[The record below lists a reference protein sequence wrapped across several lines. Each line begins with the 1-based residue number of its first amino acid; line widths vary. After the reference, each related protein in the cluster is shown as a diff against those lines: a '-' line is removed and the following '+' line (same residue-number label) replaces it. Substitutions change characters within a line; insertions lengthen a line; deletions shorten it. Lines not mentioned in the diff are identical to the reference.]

1 MDLMIRDKVALVFGA
16 SKGLGKAIAAAL
28 VQEGATVVIASRNR
42 EQLEMAQEE
51 TGAAGFFTVDLQ
63 LEGDGARV
71 VQETLRQYGSVDIV
85 VTNSGGPPNGL
96 FDDIDNT
103 VWKNQ
108 YQNLFLSPVE
118 IIRAALPR
126 MKQNQWGRILLV
138 TSVTAKEPISGLT
151 VSNGLRAGL
160 MGLVKSLNNEIAA
173 ENITVNALLP
183 GYTRTERLIDLN
195 IDEEKI
201 SKEIPAGRLGRPEE
215 FGHLACFLASEKAG
229 YISGQMIAC
238 DGGYLKGY

>member
-1 MDLMIRDKVALVFGA
+1 MIKDKVALVFGA

-28 VQEGATVVIASRNR
+28 AQEGATVVIASRNR
-42 EQLEMAQEE
+42 KQLEKAREE
-51 TGAAGFFTVDLQ
+51 TGAAGLFTVDLQ
-63 LEGDGARV
+63 LEGDGAGV
-71 VQETLRQYGSVDIV
+71 VEETLRRYGSVDIV

-108 YQNLFLSPVE
+108 YQNLFLSPIE
-118 IIRAALPR
+118 IIRAVLPH
-126 MKQNQWGRILLV
+126 MKQKQWGRILLV
-138 TSVTAKEPISGLT
+138 TSVTAKEPIPGLT

-160 MGLVKSLNNEIAA
+160 MGLIKSLNNEIAA
-173 ENITVNALLP
+173 ENITVNGLLP
-183 GYTRTERLIDLN
+183 GYTRTERLIDLK